1 MSDPAPARNEAM
13 GGPGREAS
21 DEAMGGPGREASDE
35 AMSDPAPARNEA
47 MGGPGR
53 EASDEAM
60 GGPGREASDEAM
72 GGPGREASDEA
83 MSDPAPARNEAMGG
97 PGREASDEAMGGP
110 GREASDE
117 AMSDPGREASDEAM
131 SDPAPARNEAMGGPG
146 REASDEAMGGPG
158 REVSDDAAEDGADEA
173 VRAMSVLRRGLAVS
187 HELRRGLW
195 VTAAVAV
202 FAAVGRLIVP
212 ILVQLV
218 LDHGVLGPEGYR
230 PGVVWALS
238 LSALGAVLVVAAMSR
253 VAYIRLV
260 RMAESVLLGLRVKAF
275 EHIHRLSLS
284 SHTKSRR
291 GVLVA
296 RVTSDTEAM
305 AMFMQW
311 GAMSWIVN
319 PVLIVATL
327 AVMLFYSWQ
336 LTLLALA
343 LHVPLLPFLLWI
355 QRRQIAAYS
364 RVRDRVADTLGH
376 TSEAV
381 SGASVIRAYGY
392 RGAVRNRLDRAVD
405 QQYDAQMSAFKWWAV
420 MMPVVE
426 LVSSIALAAVIV
438 VGVRWGDELGIGA
451 GGLVAFVFLVRL
463 LTRPISEIGEVFD
476 TTQTALAAWS
486 KILGVLDMPVEVV
499 EPPPGEGEA
508 LPSGPLPVQV
518 RSVDFNYSTGG
529 PVLRAIDA
537 SIPAD
542 ADVAVVGET
551 GSGKTT
557 FVRLLARLADPVAGT
572 VTVGGVDLRRVAPEA
587 RRRGIRMVPQD
598 GFLFAATVEDN
609 VRYGR
614 PGATPAHAVAAID
627 ALGLRRWVDGLPA
640 GVHTPVG
647 QRGGRLSV
655 GERQLVALAR
665 AQVADP
671 GLLLLDEATS
681 AVDPETEE
689 ALAVAMARLA
699 QGRTTVSVAHRLST
713 AERADLVLVFDAGRV
728 VEQGRHHGLVEAG
741 GVYARLHE
749 SWVGNTRQQALHG

>member
-1 MSDPAPARNEAM
+1 MSVPAAEPDRALR
-13 GGPGREAS
+13 GSGQDAS
-21 DEAMGGPGREASDE
+21 DEASEDF
-35 AMSDPAPARNEA
+35 
-47 MGGPGR
+47 
-53 EASDEAM
+53 
-60 GGPGREASDEAM
+60 
-72 GGPGREASDEA
+72 
-83 MSDPAPARNEAMGG
+83 
-97 PGREASDEAMGGP
+97 
-110 GREASDE
+110 
-117 AMSDPGREASDEAM
+117 
-131 SDPAPARNEAMGGPG
+131 
-146 REASDEAMGGPG
+146 
-158 REVSDDAAEDGADEA
+158 AAGESVKAL
-173 VRAMSVLRRGLAVS
+173 RVLRRGLAVS
-187 HELRRGLW
+187 EELRRGLR

-212 ILVQLV
+212 IMVQLV
-218 LDHGVLGPEGYR
+218 LDHGVLGPAGYR

-238 LSALGAVLVVAAMSR
+238 LGGLGAVLVVAAASR

-260 RMAESVLLGLRVKAF
+260 RMAESVLLELRVRAF
-275 EHIHRLSLS
+275 EHIHRLSLA
-284 SHTKSRR
+284 SHTQSRR

-305 AMFMQW
+305 AQFMQW
-311 GAMSWIVN
+311 GAMSWIIN

-336 LTLLALA
+336 LTLLVLA
-343 LHVPLLPFLLWI
+343 VHVPLLPFLLWI
-355 QRRQIAAYS
+355 QRRQIAAYT

-381 SGASVIRAYGY
+381 SAAAVIRAYGY
-392 RGAVRNRLDRAVD
+392 RSAVRNRLDRAVD
-405 QQYDAQMSAFKWWAV
+405 QQYQSQMSAFKWWAV
-420 MMPVVE
+420 MMPAVE
-426 LVSSIALAAVIV
+426 IVSSVALAATIV
-438 VGVRWGDELGIGA
+438 AGVQWGDELGVGT
-451 GGLVAFVFLVRL
+451 GGLLAFVLLVRL

-499 EPPPGEGEA
+499 EPPPGRGEA
-508 LPSGPLPVQV
+508 LPTGPLSVQV
-518 RSVDFNYSTGG
+518 RSVDFAYSTGG
-529 PVLRAIDA
+529 PVLCGIDA

-572 VTVGGVDLRRVAPEA
+572 VTVGGVDLRLVAPEA

-598 GFLFAATVEDN
+598 GFLFAATIEDN
-609 VRYGR
+609 VRFGR
-614 PGATPAHAVAAID
+614 PGATAADAGAAID
-627 ALGLRRWVDGLPA
+627 SLGLRRWVDGLPA

-713 AERADLVLVFDAGRV
+713 AERADVVFVFDAGRV
-728 VEQGRHHGLVEAG
+728 VEQGRHHELVEAG

-749 SWVGNTRQQALHG
+749 SWVGNTRRGVPIT